1 MSNYLLNIIISFG
14 SMFLTCYLIYWF
26 VGLFHSSN
34 GNKIAFI
41 LITLDVILH
50 LLSPIE
56 GLINYNKY
64 IEDMANQ
71 GSIVSNDEMI
81 ETISYLIVNIIIDIA
96 AYFTFVY
103 LFYAEFIIFKSA
115 RAKQFER
122 EYQGKSNFV
131 LYLSR
136 TIMVILALLSL
147 SGAILLFVVSKSQ
160 YVIVIGLFLI
170 ALTIFISYL
179 FVRTFKGVKKGVKVR
194 TKQDKIT
201 NYYFIIITDEETY
214 LFEGNSNKTFKDA
227 LNHFDDNY
235 YIDEY
240 GYIYGLDKRIIYGL
254 RVDRLNE
261 DLVAK
266 LDMNR
271 IYNDKLINILSGLDK
286 INQKI
291 ITVDEDYNVIKE
303 EKR

>member
-26 VGLFHSSN
+26 VGLFRSSN
-34 GNKIAFI
+34 GNKIAFV

-136 TIMVILALLSL
+136 VIMVILALLSL
-147 SGAILLFVVSKSQ
+147 SGAILLFVVSKSK

-179 FVRTFKGVKKGVKVR
+179 FIHTFKGVKKGIKVR

-254 RVDRLNE
+254 KVDRLNE